1 MKFIFDFDDV
11 LFHTNDI
18 NKFRGNIYSKLK
30 RVGILP
36 DSIKEYIE
44 KERES
49 KLAEIRKFDVI
60 ILGEVW
66 DLLDTVDEKSK
77 DKILYNIDKA
87 KYVNDPELFKK
98 LDDLIWEFRTKY
110 KKTYYRLFSFW
121 DKTDKTETLVVATH
135 GIIKKTDKIP
145 KIEIEKAKA
154 IMKQYFEQK
163 TKK

>member
-1 MKFIFDFDDV
+1 MKQ
-11 LFHTNDI
+11 
-18 NKFRGNIYSKLK
+18 
-30 RVGILP
+30 
-36 DSIKEYIE
+36 
-44 KERES
+44 
-49 KLAEIRKFDVI
+49 KFDVI